1 MIRMNK
7 TIDRP
12 DEPLKV
18 ADVMER
24 DLTSVTDDTTLVEAL
39 AMFASHRTTGL
50 PVIDSS
56 SRVVGF
62 ISEKDVLKAMIP
74 GYVGYIDESFS
85 MPSIDT
91 IKQRVKMI
99 AHEKAGDHM
108 TKPPIVFEQDDDLT
122 SALVAIFKRDLHLVP
137 VVSDGVLV
145 GIVGREDVLE
155 GFARSNFDDGEI
167 PILAG
172 APSAK

>member
-1 MIRMNK
+1 MIRTNE
-7 TIDRP
+7 IDRP
-12 DEPLKV
+12 DGPLKV

-24 DLTSVTDDTTLVEAL
+24 DLTSVADDTTLVEAL
-39 AMFASHRTTGL
+39 AVFSSHRTTGL

-56 SRVVGF
+56 GRVVGF

-99 AHEKAGDHM
+99 AHEKVGDHM
-108 TKPPIVFEQDDDLT
+108 TTPPILFEQDDDLT
-122 SALVAIFKRDLHLVP
+122 SALVAIFKRDLHRVP
-137 VVSDGVLV
+137 VASGGMLV
-145 GIVGREDVLE
+145 GVVGREDVLE
-155 GFARSNFDDGEI
+155 GFVRSNFDEGEI
-167 PILAG
+167 PIPAG
-172 APSAK
+172 SSSAK